1 MDRMTY
7 RLQDQN
13 GEPTDTIVL
22 RIEYDNYKYQYADDK
37 TKYELVLKQLAKYE
51 EDKN

>member
-7 RLQDQN
+7 RLQNQL
-13 GEPTDTIVL
+13 GEPSDTVVF
-22 RIEYDNYKYQYADDK
+22 RIEYDHYKYQYADDK

-51 EDKN
+51 EKNN